1 MPNEYEGLDSGALFQ
16 RERNLRSRYN
26 EVRYGDAGEQ
36 ENARIE
42 RELKTIQREW
52 ERRSDD

>member
-1 MPNEYEGLDSGALFQ
+1 MASEYENLDSGTLFQ
-16 RERNLRSRYN
+16 QESNLRRRYN
-26 EVRYGDAGEQ
+26 EVKYGDEGEQ
-36 ENARIE
+36 ENARIK